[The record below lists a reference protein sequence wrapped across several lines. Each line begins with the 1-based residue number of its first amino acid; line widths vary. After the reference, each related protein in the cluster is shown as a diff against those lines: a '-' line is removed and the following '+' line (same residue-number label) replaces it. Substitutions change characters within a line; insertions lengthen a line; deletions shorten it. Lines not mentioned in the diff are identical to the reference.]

1 MVLSY
6 ILVGCPCVSSTYNYN
21 TYTSV
26 LQQNPCVTNTTVS
39 QVNLTNTADNAENS
53 WCGHKS
59 ITRSKK
65 IYNLVLMSQLNTV
78 NNTDTV
84 IDLNLNP
91 LHLIDQPFSMDQI
104 RDKYSA
110 IKKRTNQWRKGNL
123 KNEAETRCQS
133 NTQKWF
139 DHRLI
144 KASKCH
150 SGLSTLS

>member
-1 MVLSY
+1 MFNKYNS
-6 ILVGCPCVSSTYNYN
+6 VSSQFNKHSRQYRHYVVDAT
-21 TYTSV
+21 
-26 LQQNPCVTNTTVS
+26 TN
-39 QVNLTNTADNAENS
+39 QFQDLM
-53 WCGHKS
+53 CQ
-59 ITRSKK
+59 KK
-65 IYNLVLMSQLNTV
+65 YNLVSMSQLNTV

-91 LHLIDQPFSMDQI
+91 LHLIDQSFSMDQI

-144 KASKCH
+144 TASKCH